1 MDNCPRCGEALGP
14 AAGRYCINCGQRVD
28 GAAAPEEY
36 AAWRTDTS
44 ERSVAPVTDDL
55 VPDPAPVILP
65 PVDPERPHRA
75 GGPAQGLSVALIAG
89 LVVLLLLALLG
100 AWLFFGGNGDD
111 PAPVAQES
119 PRSKPSLVPS
129 SPVKPKPSKTPKTP
143 PPAKGK
149 PVDLTR
155 EVDATAPRTAPPS
168 RDSSGNPV
176 TYEAGQM
183 LDGVPETCW
192 RMPGDGTGSTLVF
205 TLPRQAEITELGVI
219 NGYAKTAHDAR
230 GTLDWYHGNR
240 RILRVVWTFDD
251 GTEIPQ
257 ELADTTSMQTIEVDH
272 VRTGTVTMTLDEVS
286 PPGTGRAARNY
297 TAISDVSLL
306 GVLG

>member
-28 GAAAPEEY
+28 GAAPVEEY
-36 AAWRTDTS
+36 GDWRTDTS
-44 ERSVAPVTDDL
+44 ERSGLPMTAGPTR
-55 VPDPAPVILP
+55 DPAPVLPP
-65 PVDPERPHRA
+65 PVDPSRPHRA
-75 GGPAQGLSVALIAG
+75 DGPAQSLSVALIAG
-89 LVVLLLLALLG
+89 LVVLVLLALLG
-100 AWLFFGGNGDD
+100 TWLFFGGSGDE

-119 PRSKPSLVPS
+119 HQPKPTLVPS
-129 SPVKPKPSKTPKTP
+129 TPVKPKPSKTPKTP

-168 RDSSGNPV
+168 TDSSGNRV

-205 TLPRQAEITELGVI
+205 TLPRETAITELGVI
-219 NGYAKTAHDAR
+219 NGYAKTAQDSR
-230 GTLDWYHGNR
+230 GPLDWYHGNR

-251 GTEIPQ
+251 GTELSQ
-257 ELADTTSMQTIEVDH
+257 ELGDTTSMQTIEVDH
-272 VRTGTVTMTLDEVS
+272 VRTGTVKMTLDQVS

>member
-28 GAAAPEEY
+28 GAAAPVEY

-44 ERSVAPVTDDL
+44 ERSVPPVPDDGE
-55 VPDPAPVILP
+55 PDPAPLLP
-65 PVDPERPHRA
+65 PPMDPERPHRA
-75 GGPAQGLSVALIAG
+75 GGPAQGLSITLIAG

-100 AWLFFGGNGDD
+100 AWLFFGGSGDS
-111 PAPVAQES
+111 PTPVAQKS
-119 PRSKPSLVPS
+119 PRSKPTVVPS
-129 SPVKPKPSKTPKTP
+129 TPVQPKPSKTPQTP
-143 PPAKGK
+143 PPAKDD

-155 EVDATAPRTAPPS
+155 EVDATAPKTAPPS
-168 RDSSGNPV
+168 TDSSGNRV

-205 TLPRQAEITELGVI
+205 TLPRKAEITELGVI
-219 NGYAKTAHDAR
+219 NGYAKTAQDSR
-230 GTLDWYHGNR
+230 GPLDWYHGNR
-240 RILRVVWTFDD
+240 RILRVTWTFDD
-251 GTEIPQ
+251 GTEISQ
-257 ELADTTSMQTIEVDH
+257 DLSDTTSMQTIDVGH
-272 VRTGTVTMTLDEVS
+272 VRTGTVTMTLDQVS